1 MQVLN
6 GAEPPNAESP
16 TEASFVLSKHSFKKT
31 RITGVLSTGEVTSI
45 VLRTAD
51 DIGSYS
57 YQGLQSHFKPKRRIE
72 ISLELHFDISQAHK
86 KTHVYIFFPVR
97 L

>member
-31 RITGVLSTGEVTSI
+31 RITGVLFTGEVTSI
-45 VLRTAD
+45 VLRTDD
-51 DIGSYS
+51 DIGS
-57 YQGLQSHFKPKRRIE
+57 
-72 ISLELHFDISQAHK
+72 
-86 KTHVYIFFPVR
+86 
-97 L
+97 

>member
-6 GAEPPNAESP
+6 GAEGPNAESH

-31 RITGVLSTGEVTSI
+31 QITGVLSTGEVTSI

-51 DIGSYS
+51 DTGS
-57 YQGLQSHFKPKRRIE
+57 
-72 ISLELHFDISQAHK
+72 
-86 KTHVYIFFPVR
+86 
-97 L
+97 